1 MEFGVFLIW
10 NCVGDAKFSKTNP
23 LRMAW
28 CFCWQIIKKGLEG
41 CSIVHFGLYGRRETR
56 DILKAKRCLIKCLNS
71 LFFVTF

>member
-1 MEFGVFLIW
+1 MQRRGVMEFGIFLIW

-41 CSIVHFGLYGRRETR
+41 CSIVHFDFMEGEELE
-56 DILKAKRCLIKCLNS
+56 I
-71 LFFVTF
+71 F